1 MLGLGSAGAA
11 LYCSLSWGGGGGGGG
26 SDDLN
31 SRYGNMPA
39 AETNALIAYVRVL
52 WAEAVSSCR
61 YFYRC
66 ASQSMHRTTRLNW
79 DSI

>member
-11 LYCSLSWGGGGGGGG
+11 LYCSLSGGGGGG

-39 AETNALIAYVRVL
+39 AETDALIAYVRVL
-52 WAEAVSSCR
+52 WAEAICSCR

-66 ASQSMHRTTRLNW
+66 APQSGMHRTTRLNW